1 MSVVTLTDL
10 AEYIH
15 MCVFLNLF
23 IYYIYNLSVT
33 RQEL

>member
-15 MCVFLNLF
+15 MCGFFLKF

>member
-15 MCVFLNLF
+15 MCFFFKF